1 MRKIKV
7 AIGATFIGIIVTALA
22 TQTLGYPPFMA
33 KAKKYG
39 AKDCTFCHVDPAGG
53 TPWNARGD
61 WLMKEK
67 EKRNADVIDVDWLA
81 TYKPAKKGKKKA
93 AEPQAKAQANSMKE

>member
-1 MRKIKV
+1 MRKIKI
-7 AIGATFIGIIVTALA
+7 AIAMTFIAIIVAALA
-22 TQTLGYPPFMA
+22 TETLGYPPFMA

-53 TPWNARGD
+53 TPWNERGE

-81 TYKPAKKGKKKA
+81 TYKPAKKGKKKS
-93 AEPQAKAQANSMKE
+93 AEPQAIAQPATQK